1 MPELSPQVLVLITGE
16 VQATLFET
24 FLWNMVKG
32 VAYILIAVTL
42 WFLLRKLSHIR
53 PKRKRSKR

>member
-1 MPELSPQVLVLITGE
+1 MPELSPMVLVLATS
-16 VQATLFET
+16 VQAALFET

-53 PKRKRSKR
+53 PLKRKRLKR

>member
-1 MPELSPQVLVLITGE
+1 MVLVLATS
-16 VQATLFET
+16 VQAALFET

-42 WFLLRKLSHIR
+42 WFLLRKLNRIR
-53 PKRKRSKR
+53 PLKRKRSKR